1 MHKEF
6 NLVHIFPIFY
16 NIADERMEREK
27 KEKRVDLF
35 NNWNNGLGTMN

>member
-16 NIADERMEREK
+16 NIAGEKMERK
-27 KEKRVDLF
+27 KGKKMSVCLITGITVWEL
-35 NNWNNGLGTMN
+35 